1 MILKLINALKQL
13 KLVNKKYS
21 HQKHLENLENQ
32 TKNACREY
40 ISKIMLYLEEPFFT
54 VNNSNI
60 CEKEWEDVFLT
71 HLLFGLC
78 CFLLFK
84 YNKNRLDLLY
94 RYVKCFETILANI
107 ERKSI
112 IGHMRVLVIDF
123 LYQIILLENQFK
135 NELDV
140 LKNIAFES
148 NENGESLTNNVN
160 EIDNKVYSLML
171 AGHIK
176 IALN

>member
-1 MILKLINALKQL
+1 MILKLINALKKL

-60 CEKEWEDVFLT
+60 CEKEWEDDVFLT

-84 YNKNRLDLLY
+84 YNKNRLGKKINY
-94 RYVKCFETILANI
+94 WTY
-107 ERKSI
+107 
-112 IGHMRVLVIDF
+112 
-123 LYQIILLENQFK
+123 
-135 NELDV
+135 
-140 LKNIAFES
+140 ES
-148 NENGESLTNNVN
+148 AC
-160 EIDNKVYSLML
+160 Y
-171 AGHIK
+171 
-176 IALN
+176 